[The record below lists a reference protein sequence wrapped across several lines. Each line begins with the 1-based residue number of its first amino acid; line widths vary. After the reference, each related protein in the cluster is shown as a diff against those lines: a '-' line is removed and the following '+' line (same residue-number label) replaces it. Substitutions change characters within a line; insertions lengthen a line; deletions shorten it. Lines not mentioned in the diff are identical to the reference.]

1 MLGVMWLDLC
11 RPYVLRYYVQPFLRS
26 TSDSWNPGPF
36 LCKTETVFCRYSN
49 VQGSHMCLPTAHWH
63 ASLLVLN
70 ICHDFMCWGDAWCMT
85 HCNFT
90 AVTDIQ
96 FQIVDIFVYEIGR
109 DEKDLVKHHKINHL
123 QLSSVEW
130 EQVKLFND
138 LLAVHCWKSFYHGT
152 IDWL

>member
-1 MLGVMWLDLC
+1 
-11 RPYVLRYYVQPFLRS
+11 
-26 TSDSWNPGPF
+26 
-36 LCKTETVFCRYSN
+36 
-49 VQGSHMCLPTAHWH
+49 
-63 ASLLVLN
+63 
-70 ICHDFMCWGDAWCMT
+70 MT

-138 LLAVHCWKSFYHGT
+138 LLAVHC
-152 IDWL
+152 